1 MAKEVT
7 RHINP
12 TVARVLW
19 AKAGGR
25 CQFKGCNRLLYYSA
39 VTLEA
44 VNISEKAHI
53 YSFSEDGP
61 RGWSDFL
68 RRKPDQLNNID
79 NLMLMCHDC
88 HKTIDQDKDGVKYSA
103 DLLKGWKSEHERRV
117 KIVTGIDPK
126 NKTHVVF
133 YGANIGDQKS
143 PLQKDETYQAIF
155 PHRYPAEETPVMLSM
170 SGSHKDKDEHYW
182 GTEQQ
187 HLQRIFQQRI
197 EHRVEDNAPSHFT
210 VFALAPMPLLIQLGA
225 LFTDKISVDVRQPI
239 REPKTWE
246 WQAEPELFH
255 FIVTEPTTNH
265 KNPVLIMSLTAKI
278 DHSRVTAIMGEDID
292 IWEIATEAADQH
304 NDFIRAANQLSLF
317 RQEMRKLIG
326 KISSHVGNSTPLH
339 VFPAMPVS
347 CSIEMGRIRM
357 PKADMPWVI
366 YDQNNTA
373 GKFITSLVIQEQ

>member
-7 RHINP
+7 RYIKRE
-12 TVARVLW
+12 VERILW

-25 CQFKGCNRLLYYSA
+25 CQFNGCNRLLYRSPI
-39 VTLEA
+39 TLES

-61 RGWSDFL
+61 RGWGIFS
-68 RRKPDQLNNID
+68 RNTDQLNNVD

-88 HKTIDQDKDGVKYSA
+88 HKTIDQDKEGIGYSA
-103 DLLKGWKSEHERRV
+103 ALLLAWKAEHEHRV
-117 KIVTGIDPK
+117 EVVTGVSP
-126 NKTHVVF
+126 NLKTHVIF
-133 YGANIGDQKS
+133 YGANIGEEKS
-143 PLQKDETYQAIF
+143 PIQRNDAFLAIF
-155 PHRYPAEETPVMLSM
+155 PQRYPVSEKPIMLSM
-170 SGSHKDKDEHYW
+170 SCSHQDKDAAYW
-182 GTEQQ
+182 VTESQ
-187 HLQRIFQQRI
+187 HLKQAFLQRVVPTI
-197 EHRVEDNAPSHFT
+197 EENSPAHFT

-246 WQAEPELFH
+246 WQPEPELFH

-317 RQEMRKLIG
+317 RREMRKLIG
-326 KISSHVGNSTPLH
+326 KISSHAGNSTPLH

-357 PKADMPWVI
+357 LKADMPWVI